1 VGFYLLIYIK
11 NAENSSWSLSTTQTE
26 FKVIPLA
33 IALIMGI
40 ASTAF
45 VKSFVDNIVMPIV
58 TPFIPG
64 GAWETATLAIGPI
77 VLRWGAFLGESINF
91 IVIAFV
97 VFLVAKM
104 VLKEEKVGK
113 R

>member
-1 VGFYLLIYIK
+1 MGLIG
-11 NAENSSWSLSTTQTE
+11 E
-26 FKVIPLA
+26 FKEFLYEYKVIPLA

-45 VKSFVDNIVMPIV
+45 IKSFVDNIIMPII

-64 GAWETATLAIGPI
+64 GAWRTATIDIGPI
-77 VLRWGAFLGESINF
+77 VLGWGAFLGELINF
-91 IVIAFV
+91 IIIAFV
-97 VFLVAKM
+97 VFMIAKK
-104 VLKEEKVGK
+104 VLKEEKVEK

>member
-1 VGFYLLIYIK
+1 MGLLSDFK
-11 NAENSSWSLSTTQTE
+11 E
-26 FKVIPLA
+26 FLYEYKVIPLA

-40 ASTAF
+40 AATAF

-64 GAWETATLAIGPI
+64 GAWETATLQVGPI
-77 VLRWGAFLGESINF
+77 VLRWGAFLGEFINF
-91 IVIAFV
+91 ITIAFV

-104 VLKEEKVGK
+104 VLKEEKVEK

>member
-1 VGFYLLIYIK
+1 MGLIG
-11 NAENSSWSLSTTQTE
+11 E
-26 FKVIPLA
+26 FKEFLYEYKVIPLA
-33 IALIMGI
+33 IALVMGI

-64 GAWETATLAIGPI
+64 GAWETATVAIGPI
-77 VLRWGAFLGESINF
+77 VIRWGAFLGEAINF
-91 IVIAFV
+91 IIIAFV
-97 VFLVAKM
+97 VFLVAKA
-104 VLKEEKVGK
+104 VLKEEKVAK